1 MRHRTKHITCRK
13 SGNISKI
20 VEIPNK
26 EPPEIT
32 HVVVVVVVLGQVADV
47 AVARH
52 DGSLVVDTSTCESGG
67 CGRFVFAG
75 WAANK

>member
-1 MRHRTKHITCRK
+1 MPKKRH
-13 SGNISKI
+13 ISKT

-26 EPPEIT
+26 EPKAIA

-75 WAANK
+75 WVANK